1 MMLLTALCA
10 AMCISRGSTNDD
22 IDLFDPPFRL
32 SAGAEWIDV
41 DHPAPMLYDWNGDG
55 VDDLL
60 IGEFQRGHLHIHR
73 GIEASGEKA
82 FQEKYA
88 IFHTRRGL
96 GAVPTGCCVGFG
108 PQVADVNGDGFV
120 DVVSGSL
127 DGGVYFFAGARDGA
141 HEEPIRLR
149 DASGSIIGRDD
160 YSTVAL
166 HDFDDDGHQDLL
178 VGDYRG
184 RVWFHR
190 NLRGKGVPRFG
201 LAQALRAGDGV
212 LGVDGEAGPTIADWD
227 GDGLADVICGE
238 AAGGVWFFRN
248 VGLDGSGRPEFAA
261 GVSLIPSLT
270 QEQAMAA
277 FESRVEDREGHK
289 VVSSGCRAK
298 PLVAD
303 WNGDGCLDLIVG
315 SVHVTWGVQP
325 DLTVEDF
332 AERDRLNERHR
343 QVTAKYSELEA
354 ILDARIRQKMGID
367 LDTELNSEQRE
378 RWAAIGSD
386 LWGEV
391 DGLYETVV
399 SISEIETRLADYGL
413 LQWAHGWIWVYIRKT
428 DEQVRSN

>member
-1 MMLLTALCA
+1 
-10 AMCISRGSTNDD
+10 
-22 IDLFDPPFRL
+22 
-32 SAGAEWIDV
+32 
-41 DHPAPMLYDWNGDG
+41 
-55 VDDLL
+55 
-60 IGEFQRGHLHIHR
+60 
-73 GIEASGEKA
+73 
-82 FQEKYA
+82 
-88 IFHTRRGL
+88 
-96 GAVPTGCCVGFG
+96 
-108 PQVADVNGDGFV
+108 
-120 DVVSGSL
+120 
-127 DGGVYFFAGARDGA
+127 
-141 HEEPIRLR
+141 
-149 DASGSIIGRDD
+149 
-160 YSTVAL
+160 
-166 HDFDDDGHQDLL
+166 
-178 VGDYRG
+178 
-184 RVWFHR
+184 
-190 NLRGKGVPRFG
+190 
-201 LAQALRAGDGV
+201 
-212 LGVDGEAGPTIADWD
+212 
-227 GDGLADVICGE
+227 
-238 AAGGVWFFRN
+238 
-248 VGLDGSGRPEFAA
+248 
-261 GVSLIPSLT
+261 
-270 QEQAMAA
+270 MAA